1 MVNIEKIRVTQEAD
15 LGNISMTT
23 ADMMVVVDR
32 AITIAN
38 GTVPM
43 PANPIEGQIFTLT
56 SRVAFTA
63 LTMNAAGRTIYG
75 NITSLAAGVAVGWIY
90 DLGSDAWFAYNYTS
104 ATYGRLNGTLSDQT
118 DLQTTLNT
126 KLATNGNGALLTGL
140 TKTQVGLA
148 NVDNTA
154 DTAKPVSTAQ
164 QTALDLK
171 LGVGTVANVVYSRVT
186 GSNAT
191 TTGQV
196 LVDVTGLSNA
206 LVANAVYEF
215 EAVLSCS
222 TTAVT
227 TGTAYGVN
235 YSAAGA
241 TIESHIM
248 GASSSTATKTL
259 RIAAFNS
266 ATSLYLA
273 TSGQTGGITIKGIVT
288 TGANAGNLTISHL
301 KLTSGTSTVMINS
314 FLKTIRIS

>member
-1 MVNIEKIRVTQEAD
+1 MVNVEKIRVTQEAD
-15 LGNISMTT
+15 LATIAMTT
-23 ADMMVVVDR
+23 ADMIVVVDR

-90 DLGSDAWFAYNYTS
+90 DLGSDAWFAYNYSS
-104 ATYGRLNGTLSDQT
+104 ATYGKLNGILSDQG
-118 DLQTTLNT
+118 DLQTAFNG
-126 KLATNGNGALLTGL
+126 KLATNGNGSSLTNL
-140 TKTQVGLA
+140 TKSQVGLGS
-148 NVDNTA
+148 VDNTA
-154 DTAKPVSTAQ
+154 DADKPVSSAT
-164 QTALDLK
+164 QTALNTK
-171 LGVGTVANVVYSRVT
+171 LGVGTVANVVYARVT

-196 LVDVTGLSNA
+196 LVDVTGLTLA

-227 TGTAYGVN
+227 TGTAYGIN

-241 TIESHIM
+241 AIESSIM

-259 RIAAFNS
+259 RISVFNS

-273 TSGQTGGITIKGIVT
+273 TSGQTGGIVVKGIVT
-288 TGANAGNLTISHL
+288 TGANAGNLTVQHL
-301 KLTSGTSTVMINS
+301 KLTSGTSTVFINS